1 MNTPTKHYALTKKQ
15 QEILNLLYRFR
26 FATAELISKTTN
38 TNIRIINQRLK
49 LMVELQYIGR
59 NYNSDYR
66 IQRKPA
72 IYYMQENGVNE
83 LKKINTDKR
92 YSPNILKAIKNDH
105 NRSESFIN
113 HQLIV
118 FEVCCDLQAKYGNSI
133 QYFTKSQFS
142 GYAHYP
148 KPLPDAFVVL
158 GAGDDETEFFLD
170 ILPEHPFF
178 LSTRKVMQ
186 YVEYSNER
194 KSDWVEA
201 TESYLPSVLLVC
213 ENESLQKRLNKKM
226 RGAVSNLDE
235 DMTIYTAALSDL
247 GADDGWVDI
256 AKPEERLSFDEL
268 I

>member
-1 MNTPTKHYALTKKQ
+1 VNTTKHYTLTKKQ
-15 QEILNLLYRFR
+15 LEILNLLYRFR
-26 FATAELISKTTN
+26 FTTAELISKTTN
-38 TNIRIINQRLK
+38 INIRIINQRLK
-49 LMVELQYIGR
+49 LMTELKYIGR

-72 IYYMQENGVNE
+72 IYYMQENGINE
-83 LKKINTDKR
+83 LKKLNTDKR
-92 YSPNILKAIKNDH
+92 YATNILKAIKNDH
-105 NRSESFIN
+105 DRTETFIK
-113 HQLIV
+113 HQLTV
-118 FEVCCDLQAKYGNSI
+118 FDICCNLQAKYGNSI

-158 GAGDDETEFFLD
+158 SEGDDETEFFLD

-201 TESYLPSVLLVC
+201 TGSYMPSVLLVC

-235 DMTIYTAALSDL
+235 DMTIYTAALNGID
-247 GADDGWVDI
+247 ANDGWTDI
-256 AKPEERLSFDEL
+256 AKPEEKLSLDEL